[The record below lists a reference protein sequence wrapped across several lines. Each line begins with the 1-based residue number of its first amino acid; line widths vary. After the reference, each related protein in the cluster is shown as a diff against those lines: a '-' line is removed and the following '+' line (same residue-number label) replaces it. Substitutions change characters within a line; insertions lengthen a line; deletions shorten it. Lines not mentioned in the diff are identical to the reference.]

1 METTY
6 TEIKK
11 EYAKLEKQIEALN
24 KKLDTYDRT
33 KLDGPWTSKD
43 GKNAR
48 VCIDNIRTQMGILSM
63 IIL

>member
-11 EYAKLEKQIEALN
+11 EYAKLEKQIEILN
-24 KKLDTYDRT
+24 KKLNTYNRT
-33 KLDGPWTSKD
+33 KLDGAWTSKD

-48 VCIDNIRTQMGILSM
+48 VCIENMRVQMGILSM

>member
-6 TEIKK
+6 AEIKK
-11 EYAKLEKQIEALN
+11 EYAKLEKQIEILN

-33 KLDGPWTSKD
+33 KIEGPWTSKD

-48 VCIDNIRTQMGILSM
+48 TCIDNIRVQMGILSM

>member
-6 TEIKK
+6 TEIEK
-11 EYAKLEKQIEALN
+11 EYTKLMKQIEVLN

-33 KLDGPWTSKD
+33 KMDGPWTSKD

-48 VCIDNIRTQMGILSM
+48 VCIENMRVQMGILSM

>member
-1 METTY
+1 MNTTY

-11 EYAKLEKQIEALN
+11 EYTKLEKQIEMLN

-33 KLDGPWTSKD
+33 KVDGPWTSKD

-48 VCIDNIRTQMGILSM
+48 VCIENMRVQMGILSM